1 MTVSV
6 WQRSDSAAS
15 TRADLVVVG
24 GGVCGLAAAIEAE
37 RRGLR
42 VVVVERHAVGSGASG
57 RNAGFLM
64 RGAAD
69 NYVVARRLYGEE
81 LARRLWR
88 ISEENL
94 EVLRSLGVGELG
106 SYRAVPSCLVAFD
119 ETERGELIE
128 SHERLV
134 ADGFASGLIDT
145 AGGAG
150 PGDRLFEVARSRG
163 ERLVA
168 LVNPDDASCDPCEL
182 LSMLRG
188 RVKGR
193 ILEHQEVCAI
203 EPCGSG
209 ARVVTAAAC
218 VEAERVLLATNAY
231 AALLVPSL
239 LEVVRPRRGQML
251 AIEAPECVLSMSYYA
266 NRGSEYF
273 RHAGGARIVVGGC
286 RTTAVDE
293 EVGYEDRTTDGVQG
307 AIERFAMRVLGLD
320 RLDVR
325 ARWSGVM
332 GFSADGLPLIG
343 RVEIQT
349 RDGGVWRDA
358 PVWFCGGFTGHGMSL
373 GVRSAQVAVAEMVD
387 GTKGPF
393 PLSRLRA

>member
-24 GGVCGLAAAIEAE
+24 AGVCGLAAAIEAE

-42 VVVVERHAVGSGASG
+42 VVVVERHGVGSGASG

-69 NYVVARRLYGEE
+69 NYVVARRLYGDE

-106 SYRAVPSCLVAFD
+106 SYRPVPSCLVAFD
-119 ETERGELIE
+119 EVERGELIV

-145 AGGAG
+145 DAAAG
-150 PGDRLFEVARSRG
+150 PADRLFEVARTRG

-168 LVNPDDASCDPCEL
+168 LVNPDDASCNPCDL

-188 RVKGR
+188 MVKGT
-193 ILEHQEVCAI
+193 ILEHHEVCAI
-203 EPCGSG
+203 EPCGCG
-209 ARVVTAAAC
+209 AEVVTAAGC
-218 VEAERVLLATNAY
+218 LEAERVLLATNAY
-231 AALLVPSL
+231 AGLLVPGLSDA
-239 LEVVRPRRGQML
+239 VRPRRGQML
-251 AIEAPECVLSMSYYA
+251 AIEAPGCALSMSYYA

-273 RHAGGARIVVGGC
+273 RHAGGSRIVFGGC
-286 RTTAVDE
+286 RTTCVDE
-293 EVGYEDRTTDGVQG
+293 EVGYEDRTTERIQG
-307 AIERFAMRVLGLD
+307 AIERFAMRVLGVE

-343 RVEIQT
+343 RVEIET
-349 RDGGVWRDA
+349 RDGDVWREA

-373 GVRSAQVAVAEMVD
+373 GVRSGQLAIGEMLD